1 MHYIHSSMR
10 ANSQICMIVY
20 SADAVQTARKSVTL
34 PAAGVKPAPAACAT
48 VHPYTTPAFSSTM
61 QCYIAC
67 NKQHI
72 CDATQTISNAV
83 MQNCYR
89 CCMQLCKYHC

>member
-1 MHYIHSSMR
+1 MR

-34 PAAGVKPAPAACAT
+34 PAAGVKPAPAACAA
-48 VHPYTTPAFSSTM
+48 VHHYTTPVLSSVM
-61 QCYIAC
+61 LCYKAC

-72 CDATQTISNAV
+72 YNATKTICSVA
-83 MQNCYR
+83 MQYC
-89 CCMQLCKYHC
+89 